1 MIRLATRGLLARRVA
16 TVLAAA
22 GLLTAVSG
30 FLVLA
35 GVSRTTQAVL
45 SGDIAHAWNTP
56 YDILVRPIGSQSA
69 LEQGEGLVRPN
80 FLSGLTGGITEAQL
94 AAIRAVPGVAV
105 AAPIAVV
112 GLVQWPAAFPVDLAG
127 QLGPGPITVFRIEAQ
142 ASGEA
147 GLSHYPPAPAQYL
160 VAAPGPHRA
169 AGGHPD
175 RPAGR
180 PRSRWGRP
188 ASPAPDCRVLG
199 RLTSSASLE
208 GAFRSSTR
216 GSISAGRSRSW
227 WRVSTRL
234 PRRRLAHLDR
244 CVVSGRYWPLPT
256 CPPRRP
262 RRPGHSPPSRCSGA
276 CSFIDETMTM
286 TTERAADPA
295 AVLGGAGRDA
305 ISTGRRRRCTPR
317 PPTTPTKPSSRRWP
331 TPTTTTP
338 RRTGRPVRRVI
349 ARSARPSGGALQSP
363 DPAIYNSSVYSSPTV
378 TSRPSPGRGAG
389 LRFVRLAG
397 TIRYRAG
404 RSAAARR
411 WANEPDCVP
420 GFNPLAGG
428 RLETYGLP
436 QVTLPDGQTLGP
448 TRSLASTSTAH
459 RSSWRCWPGAGSQS
473 EPLTNSPGAAFI
485 SAIRVRRRASRRRDR
500 RRRRAWP
507 RSPPRS
513 RMTGLQV
520 DAAKGASPRTVP
532 LTSRG
537 GSSAARALPSA
548 RARRRR
554 GGGRVR
560 RGRVGRRL
568 ALFALVLLG
577 AGAGWRTAYVALAS
591 GPPSR

>member
-180 PRSRWGRP
+180 PRARGGDGPHRLH
-188 ASPAPDCRVLG
+188 PDCRVLG
-199 RLTSSASLE
+199 RLTPSASLE
-208 GAFRSSTR
+208 GAFRSSTPGLDLSWSEPIVVAGVDPVAEAQAR
-216 GSISAGRSRSW
+216 PPRSLRRVGPLPGRFRRARHGVLAGRATAHHPGARERSQ
-227 WRVSTRL
+227 L
-234 PRRRLAHLDR
+234 HRRDDDDHHRA
-244 CVVSGRYWPLPT
+244 GG
-256 CPPRRP
+256 RP
-262 RRPGHSPPSRCSGA
+262 RRGARGRRSGQPSR
-276 CSFIDETMTM
+276 
-286 TTERAADPA
+286 
-295 AVLGGAGRDA
+295 AGRRW
-305 ISTGRRRRCTPR
+305 RRTPR

-338 RRTGRPVRRVI
+338 RRTGRPVRRRHRQVG
-349 ARSARPSGGALQSP
+349 ADHLAAQLHDTRSRDLQQLGGTAAQRSAPEPR
-363 DPAIYNSSVYSSPTV
+363 
-378 TSRPSPGRGAG
+378 PGRGAG
-389 LRFVRLAG
+389 
-397 TIRYRAG
+397 
-404 RSAAARR
+404 
-411 WANEPDCVP
+411 
-420 GFNPLAGG
+420 
-428 RLETYGLP
+428 
-436 QVTLPDGQTLGP
+436 
-448 TRSLASTSTAH
+448 
-459 RSSWRCWPGAGSQS
+459 
-473 EPLTNSPGAAFI
+473 
-485 SAIRVRRRASRRRDR
+485 
-500 RRRRAWP
+500 
-507 RSPPRS
+507 
-513 RMTGLQV
+513 
-520 DAAKGASPRTVP
+520 
-532 LTSRG
+532 
-537 GSSAARALPSA
+537 
-548 RARRRR
+548 
-554 GGGRVR
+554 
-560 RGRVGRRL
+560 
-568 ALFALVLLG
+568 
-577 AGAGWRTAYVALAS
+577 
-591 GPPSR
+591 